1 MATVCDSSSSIHFSQ
16 ESAMQFTNGSIVQFA
31 RLLTFVMCL
40 ALSRVGLCQ
49 LDQHFAADENIETL
63 TVELAVAHDGMELS
77 EPVALD
83 LGFGF
88 PLWLI
93 PRLADEGGPPVFGAL
108 PQRANLTQAVPAGER
123 ASFAFDV
130 RAVDGSDVLKTNL
143 QLLGGVRVSDISRIG
158 LCAEGRTDWQLEL
171 LEIQINGKLFHR
183 TEGAP
188 RHIQDE
194 QALAHI
200 RLREV
205 SNGIESLRADAE
217 RLRELVDCGLATD
230 DEIQELADFE
240 EVVVPQLQEQNRIER
255 QLAGSYPWFIDSVF
269 HSPWRNGHLLQS
281 MSVTLVTAP
290 HTGADTSSFVYYSSG
305 GRKYLLSSPASPLTP
320 EHGPQTFQLDLIG
333 GPATAADLRGH
344 NLGMLSNGIPYSAA
358 PDRYH
363 AARLLVEVDGR
374 VVYDS
379 DEVELDRLS
388 LEAIRLIPPAHLD
401 GAGSVVLNTPLPRE
415 AIVWEAGSGSGLDLV
430 NGGAQP
436 LPPPTDS
443 TWPDPEPSV
452 VYDDA
457 WAASESHEGFS
468 EGYGPFPGET
478 CFDEEWVTTWEEPW
492 PSGGWE
498 PGSGAGPGGGWGSG
512 GDPWGVPPWGWGPP
526 PSWLDILAGL
536 WWGHGSGGGGPGGGG
551 WGPGGGGWGPGG
563 GSGDGDVFED
573 FEEFDADPI
582 GEPIQIENVRFD
594 AEDMSIAW
602 DVVGDDS
609 QVEEYLVEW
618 IVLRPQSLDPL
629 GAAIFSERAFPE
641 ERSHSI
647 LGIDHAVLVA
657 EVAADGGAAYLIPSV
672 APRFVS
678 DAGYG
683 PGQLGAAV
691 PVASLGF
698 GVVGMHAAIPVFEY
712 LGGTAPISFGDSFD
726 RRAVW
731 LPGTVVSHSG
741 FAFASGPSW
750 NMVMRPEPGDPWL
763 RYTFTGTD
771 HFNYPVRIVMNAGFM
786 DEVTGLGDTA
796 TFEVSGYFTSD
807 DGMHDRMLLGG
818 PLTIVGP
825 LDSEDPQPMGLIIRD
840 FDPEGAMGILNL
852 HVTVQGGDLD
862 PNHPPL
868 VVGLRVI
875 PWAP

>member
-1 MATVCDSSSSIHFSQ
+1 
-16 ESAMQFTNGSIVQFA
+16 MQFTNGSIVQCA
-31 RLLTFVMCL
+31 RLFTFVMCL

-83 LGFGF
+83 LGLGF

-93 PRLADEGGPPVFGAL
+93 PRLGDEGGPPAFGAL
-108 PQRANLTQAVPAGER
+108 PQRATLSQAVPAGER
-123 ASFAFDV
+123 ANFTFDV

-183 TEGAP
+183 SEGAS

-205 SNGIESLRADAE
+205 SSGIESLRADAE
-217 RLRELVDCGLATD
+217 RLRELVDCGLATTN
-230 DEIQELADFE
+230 DEVQELADFE
-240 EVVVPQLQEQNRIER
+240 EVLVPQLQEQNRIER
-255 QLAGSYPWFIDSVF
+255 QIAGSYPWFIDAAF

-281 MSVTLVTAP
+281 MAITLVTAP
-290 HTGADTSSFVYYSSG
+290 HTGADTRNFVYYSSG
-305 GRKYLLSSPASPLTP
+305 GRKYLLSSSASPLTP

-344 NLGMLSNGIPYSAA
+344 SLGMLSNGIPYSAA

-443 TWPDPEPSV
+443 AWPDPEPSV

-457 WAASESHEGFS
+457 WAASELHDGFS

-498 PGSGAGPGGGWGSG
+498 PGSGVGPGGGWGSG
-512 GDPWGVPPWGWGPP
+512 GDPWAYLHGVGG
-526 PSWLDILAGL
+526 LRQAG
-536 WWGHGSGGGGPGGGG
+536 S
-551 WGPGGGGWGPGG
+551 
-563 GSGDGDVFED
+563 
-573 FEEFDADPI
+573 
-582 GEPIQIENVRFD
+582 
-594 AEDMSIAW
+594 
-602 DVVGDDS
+602 
-609 QVEEYLVEW
+609 
-618 IVLRPQSLDPL
+618 
-629 GAAIFSERAFPE
+629 IFSRDY
-641 ERSHSI
+641 
-647 LGIDHAVLVA
+647 GGVTDLV
-657 EVAADGGAAYLIPSV
+657 
-672 APRFVS
+672 
-678 DAGYG
+678 
-683 PGQLGAAV
+683 AV
-691 PVASLGF
+691 PVA
-698 GVVGMHAAIPVFEY
+698 A
-712 LGGTAPISFGDSFD
+712 D
-726 RRAVW
+726 RAVVA
-731 LPGTVVSHSG
+731 GV
-741 FAFASGPSW
+741 
-750 NMVMRPEPGDPWL
+750 
-763 RYTFTGTD
+763 
-771 HFNYPVRIVMNAGFM
+771 PVA
-786 DEVTGLGDTA
+786 A
-796 TFEVSGYFTSD
+796 TFSKTSKN
-807 DGMHDRMLLGG
+807 
-818 PLTIVGP
+818 LTP
-825 LDSEDPQPMGLIIRD
+825 
-840 FDPEGAMGILNL
+840 
-852 HVTVQGGDLD
+852 T
-862 PNHPPL
+862 PL
-868 VVGLRVI
+868 VNRFRLKMYDLMPTTCRLRGMSLATTARSKSIWLNGSSFGLRVLTRLVR
-875 PWAP
+875 PFFQKEHFRKNAATASSVSTPLSSKRKS